1 MRSDPRLKSDIR
13 VKFNIRFEFF
23 YLLKTFLLFT
33 PYWPYGHSVSTAQ
46 IFIGNQSHV
55 YSNFEEEDVQAVC
68 REVAAV
74 LGHKQVPPCL
84 VERPGF
90 E

>member
-1 MRSDPRLKSDIR
+1 M
-13 VKFNIRFEFF
+13 
-23 YLLKTFLLFT
+23 LKTFLLSHPT
-33 PYWPYGHSVSTAQ
+33 GLTATAEALPK
-46 IFIGNQSHV
+46 FSFGNQSHV
-55 YSNFEEEDVQAVC
+55 DSNFEEEDVQAVC

-74 LGHKQVPPCL
+74 LGPKQVPPCL